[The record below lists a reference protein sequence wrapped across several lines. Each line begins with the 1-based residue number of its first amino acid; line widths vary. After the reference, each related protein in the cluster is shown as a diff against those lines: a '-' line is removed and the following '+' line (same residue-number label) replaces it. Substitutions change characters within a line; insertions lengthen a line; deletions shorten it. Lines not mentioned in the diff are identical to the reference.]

1 MVKREGIETFAHT
14 KIVELIYIL
23 FWGMVGVGSEGGF
36 WTKKTTWIVMT
47 LDEIQNTREPADCSA
62 MWSLSCFAC
71 MEAQVELSNVPHD

>member
-36 WTKKTTWIVMT
+36 WTKKTT
-47 LDEIQNTREPADCSA
+47 
-62 MWSLSCFAC
+62 
-71 MEAQVELSNVPHD
+71 